1 MLDLEKK
8 IAALIERA
16 EEDLQET
23 FAGFEETGLYNQ
35 ARVLE
40 AFREERVGTHH
51 FASSTG
57 YGYSD
62 PGRETLERI
71 FARVFDGEAALVRQ
85 QIVSG
90 THIISCCLFGILRP
104 GGELLFATGPPYE
117 TLRTVTGLEGNAPG
131 NLKEFGVTTKVVPL
145 QPDGRIDMD
154 RLLQEITPATQ
165 MIAFQR
171 SCGYEQRPSTNISE
185 LAEVFARLNR
195 MESCPVLFVDNC
207 YGEFTETR
215 EPGAVGAHLVAGSLM
230 KNPGGGWVPGGGYV
244 VGKTELIRRVAA
256 HLYAPGLESE
266 VGPSLLN
273 LRLFY
278 QGFFD
283 APHRVVEMLKAAAL
297 FGRVF
302 QELGFS
308 VEPAPKAGRTDIIQR
323 IDLETPERLLKACR
337 ALQQASPVESYLHPE
352 PAAMPGY
359 KNKVVMAAGTFV
371 SGSTSELSADAPLT
385 PPYSLYIQGCL
396 SYLHAKLALA
406 RILTALSE
414 DIF

>member
-1 MLDLEKK
+1 M
-8 IAALIERA
+8 
-16 EEDLQET
+16 
-23 FAGFEETGLYNQ
+23 
-35 ARVLE
+35 
-40 AFREERVGTHH
+40 
-51 FASSTG
+51 
-57 YGYSD
+57 
-62 PGRETLERI
+62 
-71 FARVFDGEAALVRQ
+71 
-85 QIVSG
+85 
-90 THIISCCLFGILRP
+90 
-104 GGELLFATGPPYE
+104 
-117 TLRTVTGLEGNAPG
+117 
-131 NLKEFGVTTKVVPL
+131 
-145 QPDGRIDMD
+145 
-154 RLLQEITPATQ
+154 
-165 MIAFQR
+165 
-171 SCGYEQRPSTNISE
+171 
-185 LAEVFARLNR
+185 
-195 MESCPVLFVDNC
+195 
-207 YGEFTETR
+207 
-215 EPGAVGAHLVAGSLM
+215 
-230 KNPGGGWVPGGGYV
+230 PGGGYV